1 MNKLSAFIL
10 IDEKSQADYYI
21 NLFANYSQFGSLYFL
36 SSNAKLNLDN
46 LIPIDFVTST
56 KTLKKISGIV
66 DTQYILFISKP
77 IKVDISTASC
87 ERFLSVADSS
97 LAGMVYS
104 DFYEIDDKINQ
115 HPLIEYQRGS
125 LRDDFDFG
133 TIQLFEAATFMN
145 AARLIREDFK
155 FAGLYSLRLS
165 ISMERSLFRIP
176 EFLYSSESFD
186 KRKSGVKQF
195 DYVNPKNR
203 AVQIEMEEAVTEH
216 LRNIS
221 AYIKPERKLID
232 YNDTEFNYT
241 ASIIIPVKNREKTI
255 AGALN
260 SAVKQKTD
268 FPFNIIVIDNHSTD
282 KTTTI
287 IDGFSDEHQN
297 IIHLIPERNDLLIG
311 GCWDLA
317 VNNINCG
324 KYSVQLDSDD
334 LYKDENTLQ
343 KIIDAFRNDNCAM
356 VIGSY
361 TLTDFDLKE
370 IPPGL
375 IDHREWT
382 EENGT
387 NNALRINGLGAPR
400 AFYTP
405 LLRKIGIPNVSYGE
419 DYFLG
424 ITISREYKISRIYE
438 PIYICRR
445 WEGNSDSEL
454 DMEKQNR
461 NNFYKDKLRTIELL
475 ARINYNKYKAKQ
487 NR

>member
-10 IDEKSQADYYI
+10 INEKSQADYYLS
-21 NLFANYSQFGSLYFL
+21 LFAGYQQFGSLYFL
-36 SSNAKLNLDN
+36 SNKTELNLDKP
-46 LIPIDFVTST
+46 IPIDFITST
-56 KTLKKISGIV
+56 NTLKKISGV
-66 DTQYILFISKP
+66 ADSKYILLITKP
-77 IKVDISTASC
+77 IKVDITNQSL
-87 ERFLSVADSS
+87 ERFISVAENTS
-97 LAGMVYS
+97 AGIVYS
-104 DFYEIDDKINQ
+104 DFYETDDKTIL
-115 HPLIEYQRGS
+115 HSLIEYQHGS

-133 TIQLFEAATFMN
+133 TVQLFD
-145 AARLIREDFK
+145 ARIFKSSIGLLRDDFK
-155 FAGLYSLRLS
+155 FAGLYSLRLI
-165 ISMERSLFRIP
+165 ISRKRSVIRIP

-186 KRKSGVKQF
+186 KRTSGLKQF
-195 DYVNPKNR
+195 DYVDPKNR

-216 LRNIS
+216 LRSIS
-221 AYIKPERKLID
+221 AYIKPDQKIID
-232 YNDTEFNYT
+232 YNETEFNYT

-255 AGALN
+255 ADALN
-260 SAVKQKTD
+260 SAVNQKTD
-268 FPFNIIVIDNHSTD
+268 FPFNIIVVDNHSSD
-282 KTTTI
+282 RTTEI
-287 IDGFSDEHQN
+287 IKSFSEQHQN

-311 GCWDLA
+311 GCWNLA
-317 VNNINCG
+317 INNINCG

-334 LYKDENTLQ
+334 MYKDESTLH
-343 KIIDAFRNDNCAM
+343 KIIDKFRNENCAM

-361 TLTDFDLKE
+361 ILTDFALNE

-382 EENGT
+382 DENGT

-424 ITISREYKISRIYE
+424 ITISREYKIGRIYE

-454 DMEKQNR
+454 DIEKLNR

-475 ARINYNKYKAKQ
+475 ARINYNKDKIK
-487 NR
+487 